1 MRFVS
6 SSCALFLWSII
17 RSVSGVMVIEL
28 PDRIHPCCGW
38 WLVLW
43 WVGLIRGDIVI
54 SITYC
59 VLCCG
64 EEGRWVAPGGTNYLA

>member
-1 MRFVS
+1 
-6 SSCALFLWSII
+6 
-17 RSVSGVMVIEL
+17 MVIEL
-28 PDRIHPCCGW
+28 PDRIHPGVGW
-38 WLVLW
+38 CTGRA
-43 WVGLIRGDIVI
+43 GLIRGDIVI